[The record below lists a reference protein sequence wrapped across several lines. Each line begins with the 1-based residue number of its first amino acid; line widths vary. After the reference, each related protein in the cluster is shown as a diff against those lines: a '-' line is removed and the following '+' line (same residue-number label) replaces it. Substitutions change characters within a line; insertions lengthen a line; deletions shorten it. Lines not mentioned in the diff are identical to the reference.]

1 MKKTCDGGKKEQTY
15 VKKRYFLI
23 LKKYPIFHLLNICV
37 NLCEN
42 SESQN
47 LHLFAQWL

>member
-1 MKKTCDGGKKEQTY
+1 MKKTCDGGKKEKIY
-15 VKKRYFLI
+15 IKKI
-23 LKKYPIFHLLNICV
+23 LSNFKKYPIFHLLNIYV

-47 LHLFAQWL
+47 LHWFAQWL